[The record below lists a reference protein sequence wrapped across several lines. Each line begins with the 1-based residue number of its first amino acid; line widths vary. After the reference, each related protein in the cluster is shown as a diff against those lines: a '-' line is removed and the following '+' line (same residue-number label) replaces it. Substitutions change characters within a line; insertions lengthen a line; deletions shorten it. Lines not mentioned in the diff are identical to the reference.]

1 MPIPEPPAAMT
12 TPGNGW
18 QTPVPTRLESCSPS
32 HRVDTAT
39 SNRLMA
45 VVVGYIILVKILSLV
60 LNGEERF
67 NARGLPGDV
76 GSVREIR

>member
-1 MPIPEPPAAMT
+1 
-12 TPGNGW
+12 
-18 QTPVPTRLESCSPS
+18 
-32 HRVDTAT
+32 
-39 SNRLMA
+39 MA